1 MMRMARIC
9 VAVVSRWGSED
20 FDVLKRALY
29 DGVAG
34 GDDVREVVV
43 WCAAVLRECC
53 SAAVQSNEMGN
64 ALVRCLGRQ
73 SPRASQCKSQP
84 G

>member
-43 WCAAVLRECC
+43 WCADVLGECC
-53 SAAVQSNEMGN
+53 SAI
-64 ALVRCLGRQ
+64 
-73 SPRASQCKSQP
+73 K
-84 G
+84 

>member
-1 MMRMARIC
+1 M
-9 VAVVSRWGSED
+9 D
-20 FDVLKRALY
+20 
-29 DGVAG
+29 
-34 GDDVREVVV
+34 EVVQRSRGGLDAGC
-43 WCAAVLRECC
+43 WCGCAAVLRECC

-73 SPRASQCKSQP
+73 SPRASQCKSQL

>member
-1 MMRMARIC
+1 MRTAKIR
-9 VAVVSRWGSED
+9 VVVVVVSRRGSGD
-20 FDVLKRALY
+20 SNVLKRALY

-34 GDDVREVVV
+34 GDDVRE
-43 WCAAVLRECC
+43 CGVLPCC
-53 SAAVQSNEMGN
+53 VSAAVQASNQRTGN

-73 SPRASQCKSQP
+73 SPQASQRKSQL